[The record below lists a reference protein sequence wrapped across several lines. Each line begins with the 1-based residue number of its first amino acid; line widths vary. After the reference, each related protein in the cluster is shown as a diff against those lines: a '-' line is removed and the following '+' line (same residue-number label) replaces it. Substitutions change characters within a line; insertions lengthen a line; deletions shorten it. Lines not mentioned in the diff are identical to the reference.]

1 MIDRKILRVEE
12 GVTITIAIFV
22 RLTVATLLGAIIGLE
37 REQHGRPAGLR
48 THILVALGSCLIML
62 ISVYGFPGGADWDPA
77 RLAAQVVSGIGFL
90 GAGTIL
96 RDGTSIRGLTT
107 AASLWV
113 VAGIGLA
120 AGTGFYWAAAVTTFF
135 AVLVLVFL
143 DNVERKFFP
152 AATERIDA
160 AFTDQPGVLA
170 IFSQVFAANGISI
183 RKIHMDID
191 EENKKV
197 LISLQVKG
205 HNINKEKI
213 LDELR
218 LLPGLIHVKWN

>member
-1 MIDRKILRVEE
+1 M
-12 GVTITIAIFV
+12 
-22 RLTVATLLGAIIGLE
+22 VATLLGAVIGLE

-62 ISVYGFPGGADWDPA
+62 VSIYGFPSGTGSDPA

-120 AGTGFYWAAAVTTFF
+120 VGTGFYWAAAITTLF
-135 AVLVLVFL
+135 AVLVLMFL
-143 DNVERKFFP
+143 DDIERKFISTSTGYLEAEVSDQP
-152 AATERIDA
+152 GTLA
-160 AFTDQPGVLA
+160 AFTK
-170 IFSQVFAANGISI
+170 VFADYGISI
-183 RKIHMDID
+183 KKINLEIED
-191 EENKKV
+191 ENKKA
-197 LISLQVKG
+197 LITLQVRG
-205 HNINKEKI
+205 HNINKEI
-213 LDELR
+213 LLDEIR
-218 LLPGLIHVKWN
+218 VLPGIYSIKWR